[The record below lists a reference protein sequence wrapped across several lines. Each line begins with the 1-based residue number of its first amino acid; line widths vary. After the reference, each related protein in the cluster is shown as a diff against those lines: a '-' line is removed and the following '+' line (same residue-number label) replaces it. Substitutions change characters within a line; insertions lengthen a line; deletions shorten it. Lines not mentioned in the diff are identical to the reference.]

1 MKNDPSNFFITRFF
15 LNIFREKSN
24 LLDLNFDTRLLPEAG
39 LLLLSEPFLDNEYF
53 TRSVILLCEHNGKG
67 SFGFVLNNFLEENF
81 EGLPDYILESNPR
94 ISIGGPVEV
103 SHLYFI
109 HSYGEKVP
117 GSSELV
123 NGLFLGG
130 DFEILK
136 SLLLA
141 EDQPEKCVRYFLG
154 YSGWDAQQLN
164 DEIKEKSWVVCRPE
178 NNTWIMNT
186 ENDNL
191 WEDSLKSLG
200 AKYEMF
206 SKFPVNPNN
215 N

>member
-1 MKNDPSNFFITRFF
+1 M
-15 LNIFREKSN
+15 
-24 LLDLNFDTRLLPEAG
+24 LDLNFNTRLLPEVG

-53 TRSVILLCEHNGKG
+53 TRSVILLCEHNERG
-67 SFGFVLNNFLEENF
+67 SFGFVLNNFLEKNF
-81 EGLPDYILESNPR
+81 DGLPEYILESNPK

-103 SHLYFI
+103 SHFYFI
-109 HSYGEKVP
+109 HSFGDKVP

-123 NGLFLGG
+123 NGIFLGG

-136 SLLLA
+136 SLLKA
-141 EDQPEKCVRYFLG
+141 EEHPEKCVRYFLG

-164 DEIKEKSWVVCRPE
+164 DEIKEKSWVVCRPK
-178 NNTWIMNT
+178 NNSWIMDT
-186 ENDNL
+186 KNDNL

-200 AKYEMF
+200 GKYEMF